1 MINVKCLVYICLLV
15 SVSLFVSF
23 DGLVVL
29 SRSCVQIWL
38 FADIYL
44 LYVLDT
50 ILCEFEVSLS
60 VTLLEYSRAIL
71 PRFFVAVFEPFI
83 STHKL

>member
-1 MINVKCLVYICLLV
+1 M
-15 SVSLFVSF
+15 SLFVSF

-60 VTLLEYSRAIL
+60 VTLLIL
-71 PRFFVAVFEPFI
+71 TRILTFFCSCASTSFI
-83 STHKL
+83 GEVRQRMYDT

>member
-1 MINVKCLVYICLLV
+1 MIVSLLV

-50 ILCEFEVSLS
+50 ILCAPYVRLS
-60 VTLLEYSRAIL
+60 WEEEGQRRWWHAIANLAIATLL
-71 PRFFVAVFEPFI
+71 P
-83 STHKL
+83 

>member
-1 MINVKCLVYICLLV
+1 MMVSLSIWFHLVRMIVSLMV

-60 VTLLEYSRAIL
+60 
-71 PRFFVAVFEPFI
+71 
-83 STHKL
+83 